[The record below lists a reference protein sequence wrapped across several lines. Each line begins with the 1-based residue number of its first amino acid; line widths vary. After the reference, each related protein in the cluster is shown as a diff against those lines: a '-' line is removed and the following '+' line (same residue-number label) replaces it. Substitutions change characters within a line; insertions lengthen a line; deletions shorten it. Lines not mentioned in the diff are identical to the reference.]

1 MKDKLIHR
9 AAAAYHKWMRE
20 QEVQESG
27 TVGWSIERDLK
38 TALDRTG
45 EMLRWVRA
53 YNKVIEPNRLSK
65 RLVIQ
70 GACKSIVD
78 EMLPEL
84 CSDTNICISRVS
96 SYLDMISSEKP
107 EDKTVNTPSILDIF
121 QEIKAINDAWPGTT
135 FRDGKLTVLIKDV
148 SLCDDLEE
156 VSLGDFEI
164 VLDLTNPSDSSSLDI
179 ESVDGTQSSEGYYH
193 PHVSDTGLCAGRGQE
208 IMCNALCQGRLED
221 YFRIV
226 ESILR
231 TYNGASPY
239 VPLSDWY
246 NPNHEGEFFCERCEE
261 YRPEDESSFC
271 SGCENSYCYNC
282 EEGGGTCTDCSEW
295 RCDDCTVSCQD
306 CYEPVCE
313 ACRTSCSNCG
323 NTSCSSCLE
332 ECAECCNKS
341 CSSCRETCSGCSKEV
356 CDECNRECDCCG
368 SPCCDECLGEKCTR
382 CSSTICG
389 ECEKT
394 CDNCEKILCTDCKSN
409 QCEDCGVPMCKSC
422 GEEHNCILSEVDE

>member
-9 AAAAYHKWMRE
+9 AATAYHKWMCE
-20 QEVQESG
+20 QESDETE
-27 TVGWSIERDLK
+27 TVTWSIARDLQ
-38 TALDRTG
+38 TTMSRTE
-45 EMLRWVRA
+45 EMLRWVKA
-53 YNKVIEPNRLSK
+53 YKQIIAPNRRSK
-65 RLVIQ
+65 RLIVK
-70 GACKSIVD
+70 GACKSIID

-84 CSDTNICISRVS
+84 CSDANICISRVS
-96 SYLDMISSEKP
+96 SYLDMISSENT
-107 EDKTVNTPSILDIF
+107 EDKTINTPSILEIF
-121 QEIKAINDAWPGTT
+121 QEIKAINEAWPDTT
-135 FRDGKLTVLIKDV
+135 FRDGKLTVFIEDV
-148 SLCDDLEE
+148 KLCDEQEE
-156 VSLGDFEI
+156 VSLGSFEVI
-164 VLDLTNPSDSSSLDI
+164 LNLTSPSDINSLNI
-179 ESVDGTQSSEGYYH
+179 TSVDCEQSGAGYYH
-193 PHVSDTGLCAGRGQE
+193 PHINDTTLCKGRGE
-208 IMCNALCQGRLED
+208 DIMCNALCQGRLED

-231 TYNGASPY
+231 TYNSVSPY

-246 NPNHEGEFFCERCEE
+246 NPNHEGEFFCERCDE
-261 YRPEDESSFC
+261 YRPEDESTYC

-282 EEGGGTCTDCSEW
+282 EEGGGTCTECSEW

-313 ACRTSCSNCG
+313 ACRTCCSNCA

-341 CSSCRETCSGCSKEV
+341 CSRCRETCSGCNKEV

-368 SPCCDECLGEKCTR
+368 SPCCDECLVEKCTR
-382 CSSTICG
+382 CSGTICG

-409 QCEDCGVPMCKSC
+409 ECEDCGVPMC
-422 GEEHNCILSEVDE
+422 